1 MFTWEQ
7 VNGADDIRHHNLVA
21 LQTVPREHGL
31 AELSKHGFFAAFGQN
46 AFSECQCEWHDP
58 NLCFGV
64 VDWGSGGIAIGMII
78 PLALGRHAVNITN
91 VILEY
96 ITTVIRASKTSRS
109 LFHF

>member
-1 MFTWEQ
+1 
-7 VNGADDIRHHNLVA
+7 LVA
-21 LQTVPREHGL
+21 LQSVAREHGL
-31 AELSKHGFFAAFGQN
+31 AEHLKRGFFAAFGQN

-78 PLALGRHAVNITN
+78 PLALGRHGVKITN

-96 ITTVIRASKTSRS
+96 ITIVIRASKTSRT
-109 LFHF
+109 LFYF